1 MYQYDS
7 QIAIFYRGRS
17 ATWSAWV
24 LRVEIYQYEYQ
35 ISIFLGELDVALDL
49 PAGLPELSE

>member
-1 MYQYDS
+1 MYQYES

-24 LRVEIYQYEYQ
+24 LRVEIYWYEYQ
-35 ISIFLGELDVALDL
+35 IAIFPGELDLALDQ

>member
-24 LRVEIYQYEYQ
+24 LRVEIYQYESE
-35 ISIFLGELDVALDL
+35 IAIFLGVEDLALDL
-49 PAGLPELSE
+49 PPGLPELLE